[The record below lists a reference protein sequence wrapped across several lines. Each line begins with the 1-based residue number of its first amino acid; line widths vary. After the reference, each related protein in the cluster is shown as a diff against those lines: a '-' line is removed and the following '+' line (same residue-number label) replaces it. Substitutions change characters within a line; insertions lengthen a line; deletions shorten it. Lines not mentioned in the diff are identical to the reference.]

1 MNAVSIRTRKQ
12 SRILRVGGL
21 ALAVLASLA
30 IARPAAA
37 QEAVSSAV
45 TSSGDINVAL
55 GNSHVV
61 SHPVVIRRVSIANP
75 AVADAVPVSS
85 QEILVNGKASGT
97 TTLLLWDNAGGRR
110 MYQVH
115 VSPDAATLQR
125 DLSNLFPGDSIAV
138 QSTGGSVILT
148 GRVSQQLT
156 SERAAAITAGFLG
169 IESTDPSI
177 VNHISVPDPGQVLL
191 QVRFAEVSRTAIEK
205 AGINLLRIGD
215 DYSGGTGTGRPTPPS
230 GNLPLTDQ
238 GVTGQGVAQTFS
250 DALNI
255 FLIDHQNGVG
265 AFIQALK
272 SNGLFR
278 SLAEPNLLAVH
289 GEEASFLAGGEFP
302 YPVVQGGSNVG
313 AVTIQWREYGI
324 RLNFTPTIQPSGNVR
339 LHVAPEV
346 STLDFANG
354 LTLQGFNIPSIL
366 ARRAETEIELAD
378 GQTFAIA
385 GLIDNS
391 ILEDIDKIPVLGDI
405 PILGSLFRSKE
416 LRQNKSELLVLVTP
430 RLVQPLDVAP
440 ELPTGEPDVWDW
452 DDSMLEPLP
461 GMDSP

>member
-1 MNAVSIRTRKQ
+1 MNAFSIRTRKP
-12 SRILRVGGL
+12 SRFLRVGGL
-21 ALAVLASLA
+21 ALAVLAGLA

-37 QEAVSSAV
+37 QDAVASSV
-45 TSSGDINVAL
+45 TSSGDIRIAL

-61 SHPVVIRRVSIANP
+61 SHPVIIRRVSIANP

-115 VSPDAATLQR
+115 VSPDAASLQA
-125 DLSNLFPGDSIAV
+125 DLKDLFPDDSIEV
-138 QSTGGSVILT
+138 GSSGGSVILT

-156 SERAAAITAGFLG
+156 AERAMAITAGFLG
-169 IESTDPSI
+169 VEAGDATI

-215 DYSGGTGTGRPTPPS
+215 DYSGGTSTGRPSAPG
-230 GNLPLTDQ
+230 GNLPI
-238 GVTGQGVAQTFS
+238 GGGEGNVTQTFS

-289 GEEASFLAGGEFP
+289 GQEASFLAGGEFP

-324 RLNFTPTIQPSGNVR
+324 RLNFTPTIQPSGNIR

-430 RLVQPLDVAP
+430 RLVQPVEQAP
-440 ELPTGEPDVWDW
+440 PVPTGEPDVWDW

-461 GMDSP
+461 GLDTP

>member
-1 MNAVSIRTRKQ
+1 MNAVSIRTRQQ
-12 SRILRVGGL
+12 SRISRVGGL

-75 AVADAVPVSS
+75 TVADAVPVSS

-115 VSPDAATLQR
+115 VSPDAATLQQ
-125 DLSNLFPGDSIAV
+125 DLNNLFPDDSIAV

-169 IESTDPSI
+169 VESSDPSI

-215 DYSGGTGTGRPTPPS
+215 DYSGGTSTGRPTAPT
-230 GNLPLTDQ
+230 GNLPVGGDIASD
-238 GVTGQGVAQTFS
+238 VSQTFS

-430 RLVQPLDVAP
+430 RLVQPVDQAP
-440 ELPTGEPDVWDW
+440 PVPTGEPDVWDW

-461 GMDSP
+461 GLDSP

>member
-37 QEAVSSAV
+37 QETVSSAV

-115 VSPDAATLQR
+115 VSPDATTLQQ
-125 DLSNLFPGDSIAV
+125 DLNDLFPDDSISV
-138 QSTGGSVILT
+138 GSTGGSVILS

-156 SERAAAITAGFLG
+156 AERAVAITAGFLG
-169 IESTDPSI
+169 VTADDLSI

-191 QVRFAEVSRTAIEK
+191 QVRFAEVSRSAIEK
-205 AGINLLRIGD
+205 AGINLLRIGE
-215 DYSGGTGTGRPTPPS
+215 DYSGGTGTGRPS
-230 GNLPLTDQ
+230 LGGRVGSDE
-238 GVTGQGVAQTFS
+238 VTEVLS

-302 YPVVQGGSNVG
+302 YPVVQGGANVG
-313 AVTIQWREYGI
+313 AVTIQFREYGI
-324 RLNFTPTIQPSGNVR
+324 RLNFTPTIQASGNIR

-366 ARRAETEIELAD
+366 SRRAETEIELAD

-385 GLIDNS
+385 GLIDNT

-416 LRQNKSELLVLVTP
+416 LRQNRSELLVLVTP
-430 RLVQPLDVAP
+430 RLVRPLEEAP
-440 ELPTGEPDVWDW
+440 PVPTGEPDVWDW

-461 GMDSP
+461 GLDTP

>member
-1 MNAVSIRTRKQ
+1 MNAVSTWTRIH
-12 SRILRVGGL
+12 RRVAPVSGL
-21 ALAVLASLA
+21 ALAVLACLA
-30 IARPAAA
+30 IARPAPA
-37 QEAVSSAV
+37 QDVVSSSV
-45 TSSGDINVAL
+45 TSSGVIDLAL

-61 SHPVVIRRVSIANP
+61 SHPVVIRRISIADP
-75 AVADAVPVSS
+75 EIADAVPVSS
-85 QEILVNGKASGT
+85 QEIVVNGKRSGT

-115 VSPDAATLQR
+115 VSPDVQSLQE
-125 DLSNLFPGDSIAV
+125 DLQNLFPDDSIAV
-138 QSTGGSVILT
+138 LSTGGSVILS
-148 GRVSQQLT
+148 GRVGQEPT
-156 SERAAAITAGFLG
+156 AERILAITSGFLG
-169 IESTDPSI
+169 VAADDASI

-205 AGINLLRIGD
+205 AGINLFRIGD
-215 DYSGGTGTGRPTPPS
+215 DYSGGVSTGRPSAP
-230 GNLPLTDQ
+230 GGQLPLGGDGTN
-238 GVTGQGVAQTFS
+238 VSQTFS

-255 FLIDHQNGVG
+255 FLIDHENGIG

-302 YPVVQGGSNVG
+302 YPVIQGGANVG
-313 AVTIQWREYGI
+313 AVTIQFREYGI
-324 RLNFTPTIQPSGNVR
+324 KLNFTPTIQSSGNIR

-354 LTLQGFNIPSIL
+354 LTLSGFNIPSIL
-366 ARRAETEIELAD
+366 TRKAETEIELAD

-385 GLIDNS
+385 GLIDNT

-405 PILGSLFRSKE
+405 PVLGSLFRSKE

-430 RLVQPLDVAP
+430 RLVQPLDQSPPV
-440 ELPTGEPDVWDW
+440 PTGEPDVWDW

-461 GMDSP
+461 GMEGQ

>member
-1 MNAVSIRTRKQ
+1 MNAVSKRTRMQ
-12 SRILRVGGL
+12 SRIARVGGL
-21 ALAVLASLA
+21 ALAVLAGLA

-37 QEAVSSAV
+37 QDDILVSSV
-45 TSSGDINVAL
+45 TSSGVISVAL

-61 SHPVVIRRVSIANP
+61 SHPVVIRRVSIADP
-75 AVADAVPVSS
+75 GIADAVPVSS

-97 TTLLLWDNAGGRR
+97 TTLLLWDNSGGRR
-110 MYQVH
+110 MYQVR
-115 VSPDAATLQR
+115 VSPDAASLER
-125 DLSNLFPGDSIAV
+125 DLNDLFPDDSLAV
-138 QSTGGSVILT
+138 TASGGSVILS
-148 GRVSQQLT
+148 GRASQQLT
-156 SERAAAITAGFLG
+156 AERAKAITAGFLG
-169 IESTDPSI
+169 VGTDDVTI
-177 VNHISVPDPGQVLL
+177 VDHISVPDPGQVLL

-205 AGINLLRIGD
+205 AGINILRIGT
-215 DYSGGTGTGRPTPPS
+215 DYSGGTGTGRPTPPAGDLS
-230 GNLPLTDQ
+230 LTGD
-238 GVTGQGVAQTFS
+238 VVSDVSQTFS

-289 GEEASFLAGGEFP
+289 GQEASFLAGGEFP
-302 YPVVQGGSNVG
+302 YPVVQGGANVG

-324 RLNFTPTIQPSGNVR
+324 RLNFTPTIMPSGNVR
-339 LHVAPEV
+339 LHVMPEV

-385 GLIDNS
+385 GLIDNT

-430 RLVQPLDVAP
+430 RLVQPLDQSPPV
-440 ELPTGEPDVWDW
+440 PTGEPDVWDW

-461 GMDSP
+461 GMDTQ

>member
-1 MNAVSIRTRKQ
+1 MNAFSIRTRKP
-12 SRILRVGGL
+12 SRFLRVGGL
-21 ALAVLASLA
+21 ALAVLAGFA

-37 QEAVSSAV
+37 QDAVASSV
-45 TSSGDINVAL
+45 TSSGNINIAL

-61 SHPVVIRRVSIANP
+61 SHPVIIRRVSIANP

-115 VSPDAATLQR
+115 VSPDAASLQA
-125 DLSNLFPGDSIAV
+125 DLEDLFPDDSIAV
-138 QSTGGSVILT
+138 GSSGGSVILT

-156 SERAAAITAGFLG
+156 AERAMAITAGFLG
-169 IESTDPSI
+169 VEAGDASI

-215 DYSGGTGTGRPTPPS
+215 DYSGGTSTGRPSAPG
-230 GNLPLTDQ
+230 GNLPIGGGAGD
-238 GVTGQGVAQTFS
+238 VTQTFS

-324 RLNFTPTIQPSGNVR
+324 RLNFTPTIQSSGNIR

-430 RLVQPLDVAP
+430 RLVQPVEQAP
-440 ELPTGEPDVWDW
+440 PVPTGEPDVWDW

-461 GMDSP
+461 GLDTP

>member
-1 MNAVSIRTRKQ
+1 MKTVSKQTRMYR
-12 SRILRVGGL
+12 SVARVSGL
-21 ALAVLASLA
+21 ALAVLACLA
-30 IARPAAA
+30 GVRSANA
-37 QEAVSSAV
+37 QAVASSV
-45 TSSGDINVAL
+45 TPSGVIELAL

-85 QEILVNGKASGT
+85 QEIVVNGKASGT
-97 TTLLLWDNAGGRR
+97 TTLLLWDNSGGRR

-115 VSPDAATLQR
+115 VAPDVEALEA
-125 DLSNLFPGDSIAV
+125 DLNNLFPEDSISVVSSGA
-138 QSTGGSVILT
+138 SVILS
-148 GRVSQQLT
+148 GHASQALV
-156 SERAAAITAGFLG
+156 SERVESIASGFLG
-169 IESTDPSI
+169 SDVNI
-177 VNHISVPDPGQVLL
+177 VNHISVPDPGQILL

-205 AGINLLRIGD
+205 AGINLLRLGD
-215 DYSGGTGTGRPTPPS
+215 DYSGGSSTGRPPAPR
-230 GNLPLTDQ
+230 GALQLTEEGIAE
-238 GVTGQGVAQTFS
+238 GVEQTFS

-255 FLIDHQNGVG
+255 FLIDHENGIG

-278 SLAEPNLLAVH
+278 SLAEPNLLAAH
-289 GEEASFLAGGEFP
+289 GQEASFLAGGEFP
-302 YPVVQGGSNVG
+302 YPVVQGGANVG
-313 AVTIQWREYGI
+313 AVTIQFREYGV

-366 ARRAETEIELAD
+366 SRRAETEIELED

-416 LRQNKSELLVLVTP
+416 MRQNRSELLVLVTP
-430 RLVQPLDVAP
+430 RLVQPTDEAPDV
-440 ELPTGEPDVWDW
+440 PTGEPDVWNW
-452 DDSMLEPLP
+452 DDTMTEPLP
-461 GMDSP
+461 GMEGQD

>member
-1 MNAVSIRTRKQ
+1 MQ
-12 SRILRVGGL
+12 SRIARVGGL
-21 ALAVLASLA
+21 ALAIVAGLA
-30 IARPAAA
+30 IARPAPA
-37 QEAVSSAV
+37 QDVVSSV
-45 TSSGDINVAL
+45 TPSGVINIAL

-61 SHPVVIRRVSIANP
+61 SHPVVIRRLSIADP
-75 AVADAVPVSS
+75 DIADAVPVSS
-85 QEILVNGKASGT
+85 QEIVVNGKASGT
-97 TTLLLWDNAGGRR
+97 TTLVLWDNSGGRR

-115 VSPDAATLQR
+115 VSPDVASLEA
-125 DLSNLFPGDSIAV
+125 DLNNLFPEDSIAV
-138 QSTGGSVILT
+138 LSSGGSVILS

-156 SERAAAITAGFLG
+156 AERVLAITQGFLG
-169 IESTDPSI
+169 VDDGDNSI

-215 DYSGGTGTGRPTPPS
+215 DYSGGTATGRPTPPTGS
-230 GNLPLTDQ
+230 LPL
-238 GVTGQGVAQTFS
+238 GPGVAGPAVSQTFS

-289 GEEASFLAGGEFP
+289 GVEASFLAGGEFP

-313 AVTIQWREYGI
+313 TVTIQWREYGI
-324 RLNFTPTIQPSGNVR
+324 RLNFTPNIQSSGNIR
-339 LHVAPEV
+339 LRVAPEV

-391 ILEDIDKIPVLGDI
+391 IIEDIDKIPVLGDI

-430 RLVQPLDVAP
+430 RLVQPVDQAP
-440 ELPTGEPDVWDW
+440 PVPTGEPDVWNW
-452 DDSMLEPLP
+452 DDSMLDPLP
-461 GMDSP
+461 SMDGQ

>member
-1 MNAVSIRTRKQ
+1 MTQDV
-12 SRILRVGGL
+12 
-21 ALAVLASLA
+21 
-30 IARPAAA
+30 
-37 QEAVSSAV
+37 VSSSVA
-45 TSSGDINVAL
+45 SSGNINIAL

-61 SHPVVIRRVSIANP
+61 SHPVIIRRVSIANP

-85 QEILVNGKASGT
+85 QEIVVNGKESGT

-115 VSPDAATLQR
+115 VSPDAASLQS
-125 DLSNLFPGDSIAV
+125 DLNELFPDDSIAV
-138 QSTGGSVILT
+138 KSAGGSVILT

-156 SERAAAITAGFLG
+156 AERVVAITAGFLG
-169 IESTDPSI
+169 TDPADASI

-191 QVRFAEVSRTAIEK
+191 QVRFAEVSRSAIEK

-215 DYSGGTGTGRPTPPS
+215 DYSGGTSSGRPAIGGS
-230 GNLPLTDQ
+230 IDAD
-238 GVTGQGVAQTFS
+238 GVGEALS

-302 YPVVQGGSNVG
+302 YPVVQGGANAG
-313 AVTIQWREYGI
+313 AVTIQFREYGI
-324 RLNFTPTIQPSGNVR
+324 RLNFTPTIQASGNVR
-339 LHVAPEV
+339 LHVNPEV

-366 ARRAETEIELAD
+366 SRRAETEIELAD

-385 GLIDNS
+385 GLIDNT

-430 RLVQPLDVAP
+430 RLVQPLDQSPPV
-440 ELPTGEPDVWDW
+440 PTGEPDVWDW

-461 GMDSP
+461 GLDGP

>member
-1 MNAVSIRTRKQ
+1 MNAVSIRTRMQ
-12 SRILRVGGL
+12 SRIARVGGL
-21 ALAVLASLA
+21 ALAVLAGLA
-30 IARPAAA
+30 IARPATA
-37 QEAVSSAV
+37 QAVVSSV
-45 TSSGDINVAL
+45 TPSGVINIAL

-75 AVADAVPVSS
+75 DVADAVPVSS

-115 VSPDAATLQR
+115 VSPDVATLEQ
-125 DLSNLFPGDSIAV
+125 DLNGLFPDDSIAV
-138 QSTGGSVILT
+138 ISSGGSVILS

-156 SERAAAITAGFLG
+156 AERIVAITQGFLG
-169 IESTDPSI
+169 VGDGDNTI

-230 GNLPLTDQ
+230 GSLPLTDGAAS
-238 GVTGQGVAQTFS
+238 GVSQTFS

-289 GEEASFLAGGEFP
+289 GQEASFLAGGEFP
-302 YPVVQGGSNVG
+302 YPIVQGGANVG
-313 AVTIQWREYGI
+313 AVTIQWREYGV
-324 RLNFTPTIQPSGNVR
+324 RLNFTPTIQSSGNIR

-354 LTLQGFNIPSIL
+354 LTLQGFSIPSIL
-366 ARRAETEIELAD
+366 SRRAETEIELAD

-430 RLVQPLDVAP
+430 RLVQPVDQAP
-440 ELPTGEPDVWDW
+440 AVPTGEPDVWNW
-452 DDSMLEPLP
+452 DDTMLEPLP
-461 GMDSP
+461 TMDGQ

>member
-1 MNAVSIRTRKQ
+1 MMNAVSRRTRICRHTMWA
-12 SRILRVGGL
+12 SGL
-21 ALAVLASLA
+21 ALAVLACLSVPRSGLA
-30 IARPAAA
+30 
-37 QEAVSSAV
+37 QDVV
-45 TSSGDINVAL
+45 TSSVTPSGVIDLAL
-55 GNSHVV
+55 GNSFVV
-61 SHPVVIRRVSIANP
+61 SHPVVIRRISIADP
-75 AVADAVPVSS
+75 EVADAVPVSA
-85 QEILVNGKASGT
+85 QEIVVNGKKSGT
-97 TTLLLWDNAGGRR
+97 TTLLLWDNTGGRR

-115 VSPDAATLQR
+115 VSPDVASLEK
-125 DLSNLFPGDSIAV
+125 DLADLFPDDSISV
-138 QSTGGSVILT
+138 VSSGGAVILS
-148 GRVSQQLT
+148 GRVSQQLIA
-156 SERAAAITAGFLG
+156 ERAMSVTQGFLG
-169 IESTDPSI
+169 VQEGEGSI

-215 DYSGGTGTGRPTPPS
+215 DYSGGTSTGRPTF
-230 GNLPLTDQ
+230 G
-238 GVTGQGVAQTFS
+238 GGVAGGDQVTEVLS

-255 FLIDHQNGVG
+255 FLIDHENGVG

-278 SLAEPNLLAVH
+278 SLAEPNLMAVH
-289 GEEASFLAGGEFP
+289 GQEASFLAGGEFP

-313 AVTIQWREYGI
+313 AVTIQFREYGI
-324 RLNFTPTIQPSGNVR
+324 RLNFTPTIQSSGNIR
-339 LHVAPEV
+339 LRVAPEV

-366 ARRAETEIELAD
+366 SRKAETEIELAD

-385 GLIDNS
+385 GLIDNT
-391 ILEDIDKIPVLGDI
+391 ILEDIDKIPILGDI

-430 RLVQPLDVAP
+430 RLVQPLDQSPPV
-440 ELPTGEPDVWDW
+440 PTGEPDVWDW

-461 GMDSP
+461 GMDGQ

>member
-1 MNAVSIRTRKQ
+1 
-12 SRILRVGGL
+12 
-21 ALAVLASLA
+21 
-30 IARPAAA
+30 
-37 QEAVSSAV
+37 
-45 TSSGDINVAL
+45 
-55 GNSHVV
+55 
-61 SHPVVIRRVSIANP
+61 
-75 AVADAVPVSS
+75 
-85 QEILVNGKASGT
+85 
-97 TTLLLWDNAGGRR
+97 
-110 MYQVH
+110 
-115 VSPDAATLQR
+115 
-125 DLSNLFPGDSIAV
+125 
-138 QSTGGSVILT
+138 
-148 GRVSQQLT
+148 
-156 SERAAAITAGFLG
+156 
-169 IESTDPSI
+169 
-177 VNHISVPDPGQVLL
+177 VLL
-191 QVRFAEVSRTAIEK
+191 QVRFAEVSRSAIEK
-205 AGINLLRIGD
+205 AGINLLRIGE

-230 GNLPLTDQ
+230 GQLPLTDGTAS
-238 GVTGQGVAQTFS
+238 GVSQTFS

-289 GEEASFLAGGEFP
+289 GQEASFLAGGEFP

-313 AVTIQWREYGI
+313 AVTIQWREYGV
-324 RLNFTPTIQPSGNVR
+324 RLNFTPTIQSSGNIR

-354 LTLQGFNIPSIL
+354 LQLQGFSIPSIL
-366 ARRAETEIELAD
+366 SRKAETEIELAD

-430 RLVQPLDVAP
+430 RLVQPVDQAP
-440 ELPTGEPDVWDW
+440 PVPTGEPDVWNW
-452 DDSMLEPLP
+452 DDTMLEPLP
-461 GMDSP
+461 TMDGQ

>member
-45 TSSGDINVAL
+45 ISSGDINVAL

-115 VSPDAATLQR
+115 VSPDAETLQQ
-125 DLSNLFPGDSIAV
+125 DLNNLFPGDSIAV

-169 IESTDPSI
+169 VESSDPSI

-205 AGINLLRIGD
+205 AGINLLYIGD
-215 DYSGGTGTGRPTPPS
+215 NYSAGTSTGRPTAPT
-230 GNLPLTDQ
+230 GNLPVGGDIASD
-238 GVTGQGVAQTFS
+238 VSQTFS

-255 FLIDHQNGVG
+255 FLIDRRNGIG

-324 RLNFTPTIQPSGNVR
+324 RLNFTPTIQPSGNIR

-440 ELPTGEPDVWDW
+440 EVPTGEPDAWDW

-461 GMDSP
+461 GLDSP

>member
-1 MNAVSIRTRKQ
+1 MNAVSRRTRIH
-12 SRILRVGGL
+12 RLLRGSGLALVVLAGL
-21 ALAVLASLA
+21 ALAQPAEAQDAVAS
-30 IARPAAA
+30 
-37 QEAVSSAV
+37 SV
-45 TSSGDINVAL
+45 TSTGVIDVAL

-75 AVADAVPVSS
+75 EVADAVPVSS
-85 QEILVNGKASGT
+85 QEIVINGKASGT
-97 TTLLLWDNAGGRR
+97 TTLLLWDNSGGRR

-115 VSPDAATLQR
+115 VSPDVDRLQK
-125 DLSNLFPGDSIAV
+125 DLADLFPDDSIAV
-138 QSTGGSVILT
+138 VASGGSVILS

-156 SERAAAITAGFLG
+156 AEFAVSIAAGFLG
-169 IESTDPSI
+169 VTPEDASL
-177 VNHISVPDPGQVLL
+177 VNHISIPDPGQVLL

-215 DYSGGTGTGRPTPPS
+215 DYSAGTSTGRPS
-230 GNLPLTDQ
+230 LGGSLAV
-238 GVTGQGVAQTFS
+238 GEGQGDANQSIS

-255 FLIDHQNGVG
+255 FLIDHENGIG

-302 YPVVQGGSNVG
+302 YPVVQGGANVG
-313 AVTIQWREYGI
+313 AVTIQFREYGI
-324 RLNFTPTIQPSGNVR
+324 RLNFTPTIQSSGNIR

-366 ARRAETEIELAD
+366 SRKAETEIELAD

-391 ILEDIDKIPVLGDI
+391 TLEDIDKIPVLGDI

-430 RLVQPLDVAP
+430 RLVQPLDESPPV
-440 ELPTGEPDVWDW
+440 PTGEPDVWDW

-461 GMDSP
+461 TIDGQ

>member
-1 MNAVSIRTRKQ
+1 MNAVSIRTRQQ
-12 SRILRVGGL
+12 SRISRVGGL

-75 AVADAVPVSS
+75 TVADAVPVSS

-115 VSPDAATLQR
+115 VSPDAATLQQ
-125 DLSNLFPGDSIAV
+125 DLNDLFPDDSIAV

-169 IESTDPSI
+169 VESSDPSI

-215 DYSGGTGTGRPTPPS
+215 DYSGGTSTGRPTAPT
-230 GNLPLTDQ
+230 GNLPVGGDIASD
-238 GVTGQGVAQTFS
+238 VSQTFS

-430 RLVQPLDVAP
+430 RLVQPVDQAP
-440 ELPTGEPDVWDW
+440 PVPTGEPDVWDW

-461 GMDSP
+461 GLDSP

>member
-1 MNAVSIRTRKQ
+1 MNAVSIRTRKP

-21 ALAVLASLA
+21 ALAVLAGLV

-37 QEAVSSAV
+37 QDAVASSV

-55 GNSHVV
+55 GNSHLV

-75 AVADAVPVSS
+75 TVADAVPVSS
-85 QEILVNGKASGT
+85 QEILVNGQASGT

-115 VSPDAATLQR
+115 VSPDAGSLQS
-125 DLSNLFPGDSIAV
+125 DLNDLFPDDSLV
-138 QSTGGSVILT
+138 VRSSGGSVILT
-148 GRVSQQLT
+148 GRVSHQLT
-156 SERAAAITAGFLG
+156 AERALAITAGFLG
-169 IESTDPSI
+169 VEAENPSI
-177 VNHISVPDPGQVLL
+177 VNDISVPDPGQVLL

-215 DYSGGTGTGRPTPPS
+215 DYSGGTGTGRPSLGGDVTPE
-230 GNLPLTDQ
+230 
-238 GVTGQGVAQTFS
+238 GVTDVLS

-255 FLIDHQNGVG
+255 FLIDHENGVG

-313 AVTIQWREYGI
+313 AVTIQFREYGI
-324 RLNFTPTIQPSGNVR
+324 RLNFTPTIQSSGNIR

-354 LTLQGFNIPSIL
+354 LTLSGFNIPAIL
-366 ARRAETEIELAD
+366 SRKAETEIELAD

-385 GLIDNS
+385 GLIDNT

-430 RLVQPLDVAP
+430 RLVQPLEQSPAV
-440 ELPTGEPDVWDW
+440 PTGEPDVWDW

-461 GMDSP
+461 CMDSP